1 MRNFLDLIM
10 LAFKAEE
17 FLRNAEKYFFNSG
30 FENRQRTSEFHFEFL
45 VAHKRLQPWWFIY
58 V

>member
-10 LAFKAEE
+10 LAFNAEE

-45 VAHKRLQPWWFIY
+45 VAHKRLKP
-58 V
+58 